1 MGQRFYTD
9 THEWL
14 EIDGDQATVGISRF
28 AQQELGEIVY
38 VGFPEQGARIA
49 RDEELCVLE
58 SLKAAA
64 DLYAPVNLT
73 VLEINPA
80 LASNPSLMNSDPE
93 GAGWLIKGR
102 VEGTIEQQHLLAPAV
117 YASIVG

>member
-1 MGQRFYTD
+1 MGKRFYTD

-14 EIDGDQATVGISRF
+14 EIEGDQATIGISRF
-28 AQQELGEIVY
+28 AQQELGDIVY
-38 VGFPEQGARIA
+38 VGLPEEGATIG

-64 DLYAPVNLT
+64 DVYAPVGLT
-73 VLEINPA
+73 VLEVNAILATNPH
-80 LASNPSLMNSDPE
+80 LMNADPE

-102 VEGTIEQQHLLAPAV
+102 LEGPLEKQHLLEPAV

>member
-1 MGQRFYTD
+1 MGQRFYTN

-38 VGFPEQGARIA
+38 VGFPEEGARIA

-64 DLYAPVNLT
+64 DLYAPVDLT
-73 VLEINPA
+73 VLELNPA
-80 LASNPSLMNSDPE
+80 LAADPSLMNSDPE

-102 VEGTIEQQHLLAPAV
+102 VEGALQRQHLLAPDT

>member
-1 MGQRFYTD
+1 MGKRFYTD

-28 AQQELGEIVY
+28 AQQELGDIVY
-38 VGFPEQGARIA
+38 VGFPNRGSRIG

-64 DLYAPVNLT
+64 DVYAPVDLT
-73 VLEINPA
+73 VLDVNP
-80 LASNPSLMNSDPE
+80 LLVSDPNSINSDPE
-93 GAGWLIKGR
+93 GSGWLIKGQLEKPLDEER
-102 VEGTIEQQHLLAPAV
+102 LLAPAV
-117 YASIVG
+117 YASLVG